1 MNLRKKWNDAWYKKI
16 NFMMNTKTNFWR
28 KNRKNLTT
36 NLEFITLLR
45 YKFFWR
51 DMNECGNC
59 FSPTFLLA
67 HSCEMLPEKGHYRKK
82 IIVNQID
89 DRHVWAKTEGIGMI
103 REKSRNVH
111 VNFRGYTARI
121 NGIMTRKELT
131 YRILRE
137 RGDREMAEHWYR
149 HITGNRKEN
158 GKGNGKGNGKEK
170 REG

>member
-1 MNLRKKWNDAWYKKI
+1 MMFDIKKMISLSTQKK
-16 NFMMNTKTNFWR
+16 TFWR
-28 KNRKNLTT
+28 KNRKSLTT
-36 NLEFITLLR
+36 NLELITLLR
-45 YKFFWR
+45 YKFLWR

-59 FSPTFLLA
+59 LSPTFLLA

-103 REKSRNVH
+103 REKSRNVR
-111 VNFRGYTARI
+111 VNFRGYTVRI
-121 NGIMTRKELT
+121 NGIMIRKELT
-131 YRILRE
+131 YRIIRE

-149 HITGNRKEN
+149 HITG
-158 GKGNGKGNGKEK
+158 KGN